1 MSLSMGKK
9 GEILKDTYLWQAD
22 VNELIQELLK
32 RKSDSGSPYFSLD
45 VQQYHQ
51 MKFLFHLNKTDSN

>member
-1 MSLSMGKK
+1 
-9 GEILKDTYLWQAD
+9 LKDTYLWQAD

-32 RKSDSGSPYFSLD
+32 RKSDSGYPYFSLD

-51 MKFLFHLNKTDSN
+51 MKFLKIKLESLRLSGKVNFEIDDK